1 MCLYGHVCH
10 KLIHTHRNRETERQR
25 ERWKN
30 GLDSKLIMQRIHQ
43 LILNQTNYVIN
54 NIEIKNHKTAI
65 HQIIKQNKSNK
76 SMRHTIW
83 WQSGKLMENFSKRK
97 NNYEGDTPQKRKYT
111 IKGVYDLEQNFCY
124 LKLYNPSRWTH
135 CCNPQ
140 HLNFYINLFTN
151 NPSVFTTRIS
161 DQLQGTTWKIWDRS
175 ELR

>member
-1 MCLYGHVCH
+1 MDTCVTNSYT
-10 KLIHTHRNRETERQR
+10 HTHRNRERDESTVCMDTCVTNSYTHTQKHR

-43 LILNQTNYVIN
+43 LISNQTNYVIN

-76 SMRHTIW
+76 SMRHMIW

-140 HLNFYINLFTN
+140 
-151 NPSVFTTRIS
+151 
-161 DQLQGTTWKIWDRS
+161 QLWNIWTS
-175 ELR
+175 T

>member
-1 MCLYGHVCH
+1 MDTCVTNSYT
-10 KLIHTHRNRETERQR
+10 HTHRNRERDESTVCMDTCVTNSYTHTQKQR

-43 LILNQTNYVIN
+43 LISNQTNYVIN
-54 NIEIKNHKTAI
+54 NIEIKNHKTTI

-76 SMRHTIW
+76 SMRHMIW

-140 HLNFYINLFTN
+140 
-151 NPSVFTTRIS
+151 
-161 DQLQGTTWKIWDRS
+161 QLWNIWTS
-175 ELR
+175 T

>member
-1 MCLYGHVCH
+1 MFVWTRVSQT
-10 KLIHTHRNRETERQR
+10 HTHTHTQKQR

-140 HLNFYINLFTN
+140 
-151 NPSVFTTRIS
+151 
-161 DQLQGTTWKIWDRS
+161 QLWNIWTS
-175 ELR
+175 T